1 MAGEFYYGAT
11 DGSYHDV
18 YVHYGTGALQENDVV
33 YPRSPLKTTT
43 TMDTEAYFDHNKICG
58 DDLISFESEQGPLEA
73 CLVEPDTDKPK
84 LGDPGG
90 AFHLA
95 FQYRRAKNQTKGRM
109 LSLEVGGDC
118 VVGIITHSG
127 VDY

>member
-43 TMDTEAYFDHNKICG
+43 TMDTEAYFDHNKILPLYTSYAA
-58 DDLISFESEQGPLEA
+58 DDPVSVHHIARRIIKENTK
-73 CLVEPDTDKPK
+73 TD
-84 LGDPGG
+84 D
-90 AFHLA
+90 
-95 FQYRRAKNQTKGRM
+95 
-109 LSLEVGGDC
+109 
-118 VVGIITHSG
+118 I
-127 VDY
+127 